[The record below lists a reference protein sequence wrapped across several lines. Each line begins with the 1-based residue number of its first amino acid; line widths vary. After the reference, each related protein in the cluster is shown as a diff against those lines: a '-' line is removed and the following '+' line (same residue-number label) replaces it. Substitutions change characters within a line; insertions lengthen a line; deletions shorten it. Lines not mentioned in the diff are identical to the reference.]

1 MTDSF
6 TRPLDALENFCESAD
21 LSSLVCLQKLMKKL
35 SDAAAADIE
44 IIDGTKSDDYG
55 ELVEYEYSPFFHKAC
70 MNEDVN
76 LEVIQCM
83 IDEWPWIA
91 EENTDATRCPDG
103 RTEAFPIHIA
113 CVNEHCPGSV
123 IELLLKHGPIKALGV
138 SSIVNEGVLSELD
151 EHQDDYI
158 EGLPLHYYLARED
171 NVEFDIVKKLVKA
184 YPQALLNNYNGIK
197 VLPIHV
203 ALSNPNID
211 TNTLYNIIEYM
222 LELEPSAIRSL
233 DRLDRTLLIM
243 ACRNQSMT
251 LKLFLL
257 IFNKWPDAIRQ
268 RDDLI
273 TFPIHELCSNKNMD
287 DAFHLRFYAV

>member
-21 LSSLVCLQKLMKKL
+21 LSSLVSLQKLMKKL

-44 IIDGTKSDDYG
+44 IIQGTKTDEY
-55 ELVEYEYSPFFHKAC
+55 EQLVEYEYSPFFHKAC

-76 LEVIQCM
+76 PEVIQCM

-91 EENTDATRCPDG
+91 EENTDSLCPDG
-103 RTEAFPIHIA
+103 RTESFAIHMA
-113 CVNEHCPGSV
+113 CSNEHCPGSV
-123 IELLLKHGPIKALGV
+123 IELLLKHGSDKALRV
-138 SSIVNEGVLSELD
+138 TSIVNEGIESELD
-151 EHQDDYI
+151 EHQDSYI
-158 EGLPLHYYLARED
+158 KGLPLHYYLARET

-184 YPQALLNNYNGIK
+184 YPQALLNNDNDIK

-233 DRLDRTLLIM
+233 DKLDRTLLIM
-243 ACRNQSMT
+243 ACRNHSMT
-251 LKLFLL
+251 LKWSCQ
-257 IFNKWPDAIRQ
+257 KG
-268 RDDLI
+268 
-273 TFPIHELCSNKNMD
+273 S
-287 DAFHLRFYAV
+287 